1 MDCLTLAA
9 LADQPAG
16 DHDPLTII
24 AVNVAVWAVLIG
36 TVLFWVHVVRR
47 WHAGQSVL
55 PYEPRRPVPWDG
67 GDLAIV
73 LLFYIAASIASGG
86 IVHLRFEDKVG
97 EPAAAEA
104 TAGDARD
111 AEDGDLELLPEDESP
126 HVVLR
131 LVTEGGVWPLVVS
144 VISVVIVAPLVEEF
158 LFRLLLLGWLERL
171 ERRWRQL
178 SRLIRG
184 RRSRHRRRSTIGGDA
199 GTGETPVARG
209 ADQQI
214 AAYQRSAEWKLSH
227 GAVPVALSSLL
238 FAMLHFR
245 SSAPPADVDLLIALR
260 GVVVANAVV
269 GTATLVF
276 AVMLLRVR
284 HDVTLAEL
292 GVVPGNLLSDVRL
305 GLVTLL
311 GVFLPVMA
319 VQLLLKLFVFTG
331 SVAPDP
337 VALFLL
343 AVAMGVLYYRT
354 HRIVPSIAMH
364 AGFNLA
370 NLALAALAATAR

>member
-36 TVLFWVHVVRR
+36 TVLFWVYVVRR

-104 TAGDARD
+104 TAGDAQD

-184 RRSRHRRRSTIGGDA
+184 HRSTNSPRSTIGGDD
-199 GTGETPVARG
+199 GTGQPSV

-214 AAYQRSAEWKLSH
+214 AADQRSAEWKLSH

-292 GVVPGNLLSDVRL
+292 GVVPGKLLSDVRL

-370 NLALAALAATAR
+370 NLALAALATTAR